1 MNTRTDTSPKPTPPA
16 RLNEKSF
23 RRFEK
28 ALYKSVTTFP
38 NALIVQTTHPN
49 AYACGFRNAMKS
61 LYHFQW
67 ETVVPHALFIKL
79 YEAKEI
85 VVREAAGKVVIGSRW
100 TTKATEEEG
109 EAEKS
114 GLIIKPHFPGESQ
127 EDVVV
132 DFQIATGPWIVCYL
146 ASKQVLTQ
154 PVTLRGLTTEAATEL
169 SQSFDILLEP
179 LPNGDWLLT

>member
-1 MNTRTDTSPKPTPPA
+1 MSTETKPTPPA

-23 RRFEK
+23 RRYENL
-28 ALYKSVTTFP
+28 LYKVVTTFP
-38 NALIVQTTHPN
+38 NVVTLSTTHPN

-61 LYHFQW
+61 LYTFQW
-67 ETVVPHALFIKL
+67 ETIVPHNAFLKL

-85 VVREAAGKVVIGSRW
+85 VVREATGKVLIGSRW

-114 GLIIKPHFPGESQ
+114 GLIIKPHIPGESQ
-127 EDVVV
+127 EDVIV
-132 DFQIATGPWIVCYL
+132 DFNIATASWAVCFL
-146 ASKQVLTQ
+146 ASKQLLTQ
-154 PVTLRGLTTEAATEL
+154 PITLRGLTVEAATEL

-179 LPNGDWLLT
+179 QPNGDWLLT